1 MKTELT
7 NARIKELAYVSGFD
21 LCGVASP
28 EVIGEAKQRYEDWI
42 AAGRGGEMGWLAKN
56 IERRTSPGLLM
67 LDTHSVVML
76 GLNYYQ
82 PNSASVPHDHGRV
95 SRYARGRDYHKVIEK
110 KTRAFIARL
119 RIELSRF
126 SAESAE
132 QLATKWWVD
141 YGPLMERA
149 YAATAGLGF
158 IGKNSMLINRKFG
171 SWIFLS
177 EVVTNLELAPDD
189 RFAINHGRCG
199 TCTRCIDACPTQA
212 IVADGVV
219 DARRCISYL
228 TIERPSSIPEGL
240 AEKMG
245 EMIFGCDICQEV
257 CPHNGRALLTTH
269 AEFLKPNGVGE
280 FLNARTV
287 VSLQTRED
295 FLRLMAG
302 TSLTRPRLKGL
313 KRNAEIALGNQA
325 RREREVDLPK
335 SDRTVAEE

>member
-1 MKTELT
+1 VKTELT
-7 NARIKELAYVSGFD
+7 SARIKELAYASGFD

-28 EVIGEAKQRYEDWI
+28 EVIGEAKRRYEDWI
-42 AAGRGGEMGWLAKN
+42 AAGRGGEMGWLAN
-56 IERRTSPGLLM
+56 HIDRRTTPSMLM
-67 LDTHSVVML
+67 PETHSVVML

-82 PNSASVPHDHGRV
+82 PNSAGVPDDHGRV

-110 KTRAFIARL
+110 KTRAFVERL
-119 RIELSRF
+119 QIELARHST
-126 SAESAE
+126 ESAE
-132 QLATKWWVD
+132 RLATKWWVD

-158 IGKNSMLINRKFG
+158 MGKNSMLINRKFG

-177 EVVTNLELAPDD
+177 EVVTNLELDPDD
-189 RFAINHGRCG
+189 RFAVNHGRCG

-228 TIERPSSIPEGL
+228 TIERPSRIPEEL
-240 AEKMG
+240 ADKMG

-295 FLRLMAG
+295 FLRLTAG
-302 TSLTRPRLKGL
+302 TPLTRPRLERL
-313 KRNAEIALGNQA
+313 KRNAEIVLGNQSHQ
-325 RREREVDLPK
+325 ERKADLPR
-335 SDRTVAEE
+335 SGRTVAEE